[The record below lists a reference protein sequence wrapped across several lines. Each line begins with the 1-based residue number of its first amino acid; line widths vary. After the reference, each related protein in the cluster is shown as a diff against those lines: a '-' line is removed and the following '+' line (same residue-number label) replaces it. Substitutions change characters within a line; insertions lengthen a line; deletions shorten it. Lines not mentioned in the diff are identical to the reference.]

1 MTRKFSDLHPNEQDR
16 SLVVEL
22 TPSTFGGGWARG
34 MNAPSTEYLLDFFG
48 GEDPAP
54 TPFDDVESHIVEPY
68 VWADLIAALEADGA
82 IVL

>member
-22 TPSTFGGGWARG
+22 TPSTFGGGWVVA
-34 MNAPSTEYLLDFFG
+34 MNDPSSEYLSEYFEDEAIPLAPLG
-48 GEDPAP
+48 GDYG
-54 TPFDDVESHIVEPY
+54 FVVEPC
-68 VWADLIAALEADGA
+68 DLDDLVAALKADGA